1 MPFRTDVS
9 LVVVR
14 TSHLRL
20 LEDQDPF
27 GDATLIESYR
37 RLADVFHEVLAEQ
50 SLDSLLE
57 RVASTVGEL
66 IPHDTLT
73 IYEADEAEG
82 ILKPAL
88 VVRDEYADEIM
99 SSTLSFTEGEG
110 ITGWAVS
117 HREAV
122 LANQA
127 HLDPRVALVP
137 GTPVEP
143 ESFICVPLIARGHVK
158 GALNIYRDGE
168 DSDFNETEFELAK
181 RFGDAAALALDNA
194 EIRARLEH
202 QARTDSLTGLLNHSV
217 FYEQLLHALQ
227 ESSRLH
233 SPVAVLMLDIDD
245 FKHVNDV
252 HGHAVGDELLRF
264 LAEVLRA
271 SVRPDDSICRLGGE
285 EFAVVMVG
293 CTEDNA
299 LNVAERIKRRLAES
313 EFPGVGR
320 LAVSVGLALGPEHA
334 MNPRELAACAEAAM
348 MTAKAQGK
356 NRIIL
361 YSDAET
367 ERPDAPAASRDVRS
381 IAHLKMLQSLSGKL
395 NRINDVREI
404 GEEIAAELRSLIDYH
419 NCRVFVVDDS
429 DLVPVAFLGGF
440 STNVKAPSLDL
451 LRIRVGEGLTG
462 HCAALGES
470 IVVGDAANYEFGHQ
484 IEGTPSIEESLLAVP
499 LRYGS
504 QVVGVIVVSKL
515 GLNQFDEDEVR
526 LLEVLAGHAAVAIE
540 NARLFEAAR
549 REAASATSLLEF
561 GRELAT
567 LVELDEI
574 VGRVTSLSAQILGS
588 DYTSFW
594 LEQDGMLR
602 FRAQHGHTEEWT
614 EKLRGWEFPVDA
626 VDRTRDP
633 YVIEPRDYSDLVDEA
648 TVPGGRYAVAPFDVD
663 GRVGCIVALIERHDF
678 GDRELRLLGGLAHQ
692 AKLAITNASSYEGL
706 ERTFVSTVEA
716 LANALEANDEYT
728 SAHARSISDLSLR
741 VGQALG
747 LDERTLK
754 QLELGAL
761 LHDIGKIGIPS
772 DILSKPGRL
781 TAAEKQIMQT
791 HPELG
796 ERIIAPIDRLQSVC
810 PVVRHCHE
818 RWDGEGYPD
827 GISGEDIPLESRI
840 IFVCDAYH
848 AMTTDRP
855 YRKRLS
861 HPEALRRLAEGA
873 GTQFDPNVVEVA
885 LRVLDQEHAHARATS
900 G

>member
-1 MPFRTDVS
+1 
-9 LVVVR
+9 VVVR

-20 LEDQDPF
+20 LADEDSF

-50 SLDSLLE
+50 SLDALLV
-57 RVASTVGEL
+57 RVADTVGEL

-73 IYEADEAEG
+73 IYEADEANG

-88 VVRDEYADEIM
+88 VVHERYADEVM
-99 SSTLSFTEGEG
+99 SSSISFTEGEG

-127 HLDPRVALVP
+127 HRDPRVRQVP

-143 ESFICVPLIARGHVK
+143 ESLICVPLIARGHVK

-168 DSDFNETEFELAK
+168 DVDFTETEFELAK

-252 HGHAVGDELLRF
+252 HGHAIGDELLRF

-271 SVRPDDSICRLGGE
+271 TVRPEDTICRLGGE
-285 EFAVVMVG
+285 EFAIVMVG
-293 CTEDNA
+293 CAGEAA
-299 LNVAERIKRRLAES
+299 LRVAERIKRRLSES

-320 LAVSVGLALGPEHA
+320 LAVSLGLALGPEHA

-356 NRIIL
+356 NRIVL

-367 ERPDAPAASRDVRS
+367 ERPDAPTATRDVRS

-419 NCRVFVVDDS
+419 NCRIFVADGT
-429 DLVPVAFLGGF
+429 DLVPVAFRGGL
-440 STNVKAPSLDL
+440 STNAKSLSLDL
-451 LRIRVGEGLTG
+451 LRIKVGVGITG

-484 IEGTPSIEESLLAVP
+484 IEGTPAIEESLLAVP

-515 GLNQFDEDEVR
+515 GLDQFDEDDVR

-549 REAASATSLLEF
+549 REAESATALLEF

-567 LVELDEI
+567 LVERDEI
-574 VGRVTSLSAQILGS
+574 VQRVTSLSTEILGCS
-588 DYTSFW
+588 QTSIY
-594 LEQDGMLR
+594 LEQDGVLR
-602 FRAQHGHTEEWT
+602 LEAETGHSPELTAELAT
-614 EKLRGWEFPVDA
+614 RNLPADALRRDS
-626 VDRTRDP
+626 DP
-633 YVIEPRDYSDLVDEA
+633 YITEPAEYEPVIGA
-648 TVPGGRYAVAPFDVD
+648 GGVPGGRYAVAPFEVD
-663 GRVGCIVALIERHDF
+663 GRAGCIVALVERENF

-692 AKLAITNASSYEGL
+692 AKLAIANASSYEGL

-728 SAHARSISDLSLR
+728 SRHARSISDLSLR
-741 VGQALG
+741 VGEALG

-781 TAAEKQIMQT
+781 TATERKLVQT

-810 PVVRHCHE
+810 PIVRHCHE
-818 RWDGEGYPD
+818 RWDGAGYPD

-855 YRKRLS
+855 YRRRIS
-861 HPEALRRLAEGA
+861 HREALRRLAEGA
-873 GTQFDPNVVEVA
+873 GTQFDPRVLEVA
-885 LRVLDQEHAHARATS
+885 LRVLEPS
-900 G
+900 

>member
-1 MPFRTDVS
+1 
-9 LVVVR
+9 VR

-20 LEDQDPF
+20 LENENSF
-27 GDATLIESYR
+27 GETTLIESYR

-50 SLDSLLE
+50 SLDALLG
-57 RVASTVGEL
+57 RVADTVGEL

-73 IYEADEAEG
+73 IYEADEASG
-82 ILKPAL
+82 MLKPAL
-88 VVRDEYADEIM
+88 VAHDQYIDEIM
-99 SSTLSFTEGEG
+99 SSSISFTEGEG
-110 ITGWAVS
+110 ITGWAVR

-127 HLDPRVALVP
+127 HLDPRVAQVP

-143 ESFICVPLIARGHVK
+143 ESLISVPLIARGHVK

-168 DSDFNETEFELAK
+168 GVEFTDTEFELAK

-227 ESSRLH
+227 ESSRIH

-252 HGHAVGDELLRF
+252 HGHAVGDELLGF

-271 SVRPDDSICRLGGE
+271 SVRPEDTICRLGGE
-285 EFAVVMVG
+285 EFAIVMVG
-293 CTEDNA
+293 CAEESA
-299 LNVAERIKRRLAES
+299 LKVAERIRRRLAES
-313 EFPGVGR
+313 DFPGVGR

-348 MTAKAQGK
+348 MTAKARGK
-356 NRIIL
+356 NRIVL
-361 YSDAET
+361 YSDADS
-367 ERPDAPAASRDVRS
+367 ERPDAPTATRDVRS

-419 NCRVFVVDDS
+419 NCRVFVVDGT
-429 DLVPVAFLGGF
+429 DLVPVAFLGGL
-440 STNVKAPSLDL
+440 STNVTSLTLDL
-451 LRIRVGEGLTG
+451 LRIKVGAGITG
-462 HCAALGES
+462 RCAQLGES
-470 IVVGDAANYEFGHQ
+470 IVVGDAANSEFGHQ
-484 IEGTPSIEESLLAVP
+484 IEGTPAIEESLLAVP

-515 GLNQFDEDEVR
+515 GIDQFDEDEVR

-549 REAASATSLLEF
+549 REAESATALLGL

-567 LVELDEI
+567 LVERDDI
-574 VGRVTSLSAQILGS
+574 VARVTSLSAEVLGAEH
-588 DYTSFW
+588 TSLW
-594 LEQDGMLR
+594 LERDGEIRL
-602 FRAQHGHTEEWT
+602 ASEYGHSPEWA
-614 EKLRGWEFPVDA
+614 EKLSTWTFAPADLPVDS
-626 VDRTRDP
+626 DP
-633 YVIEPRDYSDLVDEA
+633 YVIGPGDYADSVADPTSSDG
-648 TVPGGRYAVAPFDVD
+648 TYAVAPFEVD
-663 GRVGCIVALIERHDF
+663 GRAGCIVVLVEREDF
-678 GDRELRLLGGLAHQ
+678 GERELRLLGGIAHQ
-692 AKLAITNASSYEGL
+692 ARLAIANASSYEGL

-741 VGQALG
+741 VGEALG

-772 DILSKPGRL
+772 EILSKPGRL
-781 TAAEKQIMQT
+781 TAVEKQIVQT

-796 ERIIAPIDRLQSVC
+796 ERIIAPIDRLQGVC
-810 PVVRHCHE
+810 PIVRHCHE
-818 RWDGEGYPD
+818 RWDGAGYPD

-873 GTQFDPNVVEVA
+873 GTQFDPRVVEVA
-885 LRVLDQEHAHARATS
+885 LGVLEPF
-900 G
+900 

>member
-1 MPFRTDVS
+1 LR
-9 LVVVR
+9 LVQEGD
-14 TSHLRL
+14 TSHEANLV
-20 LEDQDPF
+20 
-27 GDATLIESYR
+27 ESYR

-50 SLDSLLE
+50 TLDALLV
-57 RVASTVGEL
+57 RIADTVGEL

-73 IYEADEAEG
+73 IYEADEANG
-82 ILKPAL
+82 TLKPAL
-88 VVRDEYADEIM
+88 VIRDEYIDEIM
-99 SSTLSFTEGEG
+99 SAIVNFTDGEG

-122 LANQA
+122 LANQS
-127 HLDPRVALVP
+127 HLDPRVAQVP
-137 GTPVEP
+137 GTPVEA
-143 ESFICVPLIARGHVK
+143 ESFICVPLIARGQVK

-168 DSDFNETEFELAK
+168 DVEFTDTEFELAK

-202 QARTDSLTGLLNHSV
+202 QARTDALTGLLNHSV

-252 HGHAVGDELLRF
+252 HGHALGDELLGF

-271 SVRPDDSICRLGGE
+271 SVRPDDSVCRLGGE

-293 CTEDNA
+293 CPEESA
-299 LNVAERIKRRLAES
+299 LAVAERIKHRLAES

-320 LAVSVGLALGPEHA
+320 LAVSLGLALGPEHA

-356 NRIIL
+356 NRIVV
-361 YSDAET
+361 YSDSENM
-367 ERPDAPAASRDVRS
+367 RPDTSAANRDGRW
-381 IAHLKMLQSLSGKL
+381 IEHLKMLQSLSGKL

-404 GEEIAAELRSLIDYH
+404 GEEIAAELRSLVDYH
-419 NCRVFVVDDS
+419 NCRVLVVDGT
-429 DLVPVAFLGGF
+429 DLVPVAFLGGL
-440 STNVKAPSLDL
+440 STDATSPPLDL
-451 LRIRVGEGLTG
+451 LRVKIGAGITG
-462 HCAALGES
+462 QCAARGES
-470 IVVGDAANYEFGHQ
+470 IVVGDTTRCEFAQQ
-484 IEGTPSIEESLLAVP
+484 IKGTPEIEESLLAVP

-504 QVVGVIVVSKL
+504 EVVGVIVVSKL
-515 GLNQFDEDEVR
+515 GLDQFDEDDVR

-540 NARLFEAAR
+540 NARLFDAAR
-549 REAASATSLLEF
+549 REAESATALLGF

-567 LVELDEI
+567 LVERDDIAE
-574 VGRVTSLSAQILGS
+574 RVTVLSTEILGCS
-588 DYTSFW
+588 QTSIY
-594 LEQDGMLR
+594 LERDGLLVLEAETGHSPELAADLAVRNLPVEALR
-602 FRAQHGHTEEWT
+602 
-614 EKLRGWEFPVDA
+614 RGS
-626 VDRTRDP
+626 DP
-633 YVIEPRDYSDLVDEA
+633 YIAEPEA
-648 TVPGGRYAVAPFDVD
+648 YEPVVGAGGVPGGRYAVAPFDVD
-663 GRVGCIVALIERHDF
+663 GRAGCIVALVEREDF

-692 AKLAITNASSYEGL
+692 AQLAIANASSYEGL

-728 SAHARSISDLSLR
+728 SRHARSISDLALR
-741 VGQALG
+741 VGESFG
-747 LDERTLK
+747 LDERMLK

-781 TAAEKQIMQT
+781 TAAERKIVQT

-796 ERIIAPIDRLQSVC
+796 ERIIAPIDRLQSVR
-810 PVVRHCHE
+810 PIVRHCHE
-818 RWDGEGYPD
+818 RWDGAGYPD

-848 AMTTDRP
+848 SMTTDRP
-855 YRKRLS
+855 YRRRLS

-873 GTQFDPNVVEVA
+873 GTQFDPRVVDVA
-885 LRVLDQEHAHARATS
+885 LGVLEAF
-900 G
+900 